1 MMTKTNRYEAEIDQ
15 IRLKLYEETKHL
27 TKEEHTR
34 RTNETAQKIAT
45 QYGFTTRATVKVAA
59 RVK

>member
-1 MMTKTNRYEAEIDQ
+1 MMKTNRYEAEIDR

-34 RTNETAQKIAT
+34 RTNELAQRLAV
-45 QYGFTTRATVKVAA
+45 QYGFTIRSSANTANKTT
-59 RVK
+59 